1 MLIGLLGNAYL
12 WVKAGHIIFVIFW
25 MAGMFMLPR
34 YLVYQHEAAVGSEE
48 DARWAE
54 RTRRLRTII
63 ITPAMLLAW
72 LFGLMLAANIGFAGN
87 AWLWAKLAVV
97 TLFSGLH
104 GWLVVLSKRMA
115 AGAPRE
121 RAVTIHDIDSGELL
135 HRFEGLG
142 GGASEVR
149 FSPSGALLAGAH
161 GDSRVRIWHVRS
173 GALDNEIDTGA
184 AANATAFMPFG
195 KAPWRFTA
203 VRSSTSA
210 R

>member
-1 MLIGLLGNAYL
+1 MTGWLGDYQL
-12 WVKAGHIIFVIFW
+12 SVKALHIVFVIFW

-115 AGAPRE
+115 AGARPVSE
-121 RAVTIHDIDSGELL
+121 RALRILN
-135 HRFEGLG
+135 
-142 GGASEVR
+142 EV
-149 FSPSGALLAGAH
+149 PSLVAIVVVVLAV
-161 GDSRVRIWHVRS
+161 VR
-173 GALDNEIDTGA
+173 
-184 AANATAFMPFG
+184 PF
-195 KAPWRFTA
+195 
-203 VRSSTSA
+203 
-210 R
+210 